1 MHGLLVT
8 FHTSIPLDQ
17 LEQPFTDY
25 ANALREM
32 PGLVSKVWLHDGDTV
47 GGFHVFT
54 DRQSADAYL
63 ASELAIGL
71 RSTDGFDDFD
81 VRHFDVLGELSALTG
96 VVEAAPLVAH

>member
-1 MHGLLVT
+1 MHGLLIT
-8 FHTSIPLDQ
+8 FRTTVPVDQ

-25 ANALREM
+25 AHALRAM

-54 DRQSADAYL
+54 DRQSADSYL
-63 ASELAIGL
+63 ASELATGL
-71 RSTDGFDDFD
+71 RATDGFDDFE

-96 VVEAAPLVAH
+96 VIEATPLAAH